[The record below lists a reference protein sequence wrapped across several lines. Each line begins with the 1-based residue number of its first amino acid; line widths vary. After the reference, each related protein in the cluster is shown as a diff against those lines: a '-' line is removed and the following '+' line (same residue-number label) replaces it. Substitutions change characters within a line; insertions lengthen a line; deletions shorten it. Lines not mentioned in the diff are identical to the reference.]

1 MFGFFTVNPAKKLT
15 EQPAKIV
22 HPTSVLRLFLFLLL
36 NQIQLKCMLSY
47 LPVFKEIRY
56 GWYYFRNRN
65 LQYKFRFNQLNL
77 VKFSLGKE
85 IHRSN
90 GLRMPKKKP

>member
-1 MFGFFTVNPAKKLT
+1 
-15 EQPAKIV
+15 
-22 HPTSVLRLFLFLLL
+22 
-36 NQIQLKCMLSY
+36 MLSY

-77 VKFSLGKE
+77 VKLSLGKE
-85 IHRSN
+85 ILLQSIKVLLSLQGQDRAYT
-90 GLRMPKKKP
+90 